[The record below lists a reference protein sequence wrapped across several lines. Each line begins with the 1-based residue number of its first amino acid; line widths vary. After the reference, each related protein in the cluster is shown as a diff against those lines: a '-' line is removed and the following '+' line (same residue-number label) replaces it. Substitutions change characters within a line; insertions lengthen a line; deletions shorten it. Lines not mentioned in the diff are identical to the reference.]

1 MNIDEI
7 FGSAELFDRDSSE
20 HTEAITMNSLE
31 RYSLDKE
38 DDPLTTA
45 LSEATH
51 ITEDIK
57 QTYIDMAAIYTADMR
72 NNIFKNQLD
81 LHKDYPAYSID
92 EWNNFLIDR
101 IVSVYISKHKRTILK
116 AAAEDNLHNPISKN
130 KRDSIQLIKN
140 LEEQEQQENNNNI
153 CIIRIPD
160 IYDEE

>member
-7 FGSAELFDRDSSE
+7 FGSTELFNRESSE
-20 HTEAITMNSLE
+20 HTEAVTMNSLE
-31 RYSLDKE
+31 RYSLDKD

-51 ITEDIK
+51 IAEDIK
-57 QTYIDMAAIYTADMR
+57 QSYIEMANLYTADMR
-72 NNIFKNQLD
+72 ANIFRNQFD
-81 LHKDYPAYSID
+81 LNKEYPLYTID

-140 LEEQEQQENNNNI
+140 LEEQEQMENNNNI

-160 IYDEE
+160 IYDE